1 MADDMYTIHVQAL
14 VDTSAAAQSKFDAS
28 LKEVSKGKKVQ
39 IEDVSIA
46 PSSLEKLGLQLAGVT
61 KKSLKVRLEAD
72 DASLRQYINN
82 LQLAARQQGVVLQN
96 VSVDRA
102 LAQKAASNFITDFNT
117 SVRARSASQPLA
129 LPVSFSV
136 NSQQMAREVA
146 NAARMFAEPMGDR
159 ISSAFANMQQQR
171 FAQLMSGMAT
181 AATTGAGAIQA
192 LVPAINQSST
202 ALVANTGNLG
212 QNITALTNYATT
224 VRNNLRTQEQNTTAL
239 TNYATTVR
247 NNLRAQE
254 QTTSALTI
262 YTNAIRL
269 NTGALREQGA
279 QQRNNLVATD
289 GALAKMVSYMFSIMQ
304 VIRYLREMINTTIE
318 LNSAMTQLKIV
329 TQATDDEYAKYA
341 ANIAKTATEIGIATK
356 DLINASTVYARLGYS
371 LDESSALAK
380 FTGMLQ
386 NVGDI
391 DASTAQNA
399 ITSIVKAFDIDISDI
414 ESVMDK
420 LVVVGNNFPISVS
433 QIAEGMMNASSSLHA
448 AGNSLDESI
457 ALLTAANT
465 TTQNISKASTAVR
478 TISARLRNT
487 KAELDELGE
496 VVTEAKYQELV
507 DMITG
512 HGVSLVDKQTGE
524 LRSTYAV
531 LKDLADIWET
541 IGVNERAALATQIA
555 GVRQQNVFY
564 SILEQFKEAEQAMDA
579 MASSAGALG
588 TAYDIYMES
597 ITAHINQLKAAFQ
610 ALSQTV
616 MDSGAITWF
625 IDYVTKIV
633 KTIDSVISALKE
645 LGLFIPLLLTVAKQ
659 ITSILSAKVLGG
671 IVKAFSAASTFGQ
684 VLMVLQGIIIA
695 IGAIKAVY
703 NTLHKDLGERI
714 DAKNDAQ
721 QQVDELEQKLSE
733 CKQRIEEI
741 NRLDSISVVEQDELN
756 NLNTEVG
763 LLEQELAIKQALLEI
778 AKQEVAA
785 EARRQANKTLYGTAN
800 NSGVSTGTPGRYSGE
815 YVAPKTVLQSEID
828 DYKTQRKAWEDTLAY
843 ANAHP
848 EDANIDRKISDQ
860 AKLLQDAGDVLQE
873 RWNEFRDEIENLDPV
888 KDSDLID
895 SLKAA
900 QTEITLLIGGA
911 KALKSAMDGLFGS
924 DLTSDITKAANAQ
937 ADLNQ
942 KLHDSF
948 HGNVDITNRPLL
960 RAGDLAQYDWNDFS
974 ANDNSNVTLHSQT
987 YTAKQFGG
995 KGTESIVV
1003 TPVLP
1008 DGTVFASQKDLDDY
1022 IASLFN
1028 SNTGT
1033 FDVSRDTKGITL
1045 GIFGDADEAKQYALS
1060 AHHVNEAFENL
1071 WESEAVQ
1078 RVLEI
1083 LQEYGYTLDINQ
1095 LAAAYVT
1102 ATNKVAAATDKAT
1115 KSTKS
1120 FVDTASKLQNVNKN
1134 LTALG
1139 KVYND
1144 VKDGGSFDFSNIL
1157 NNKDFTEA
1165 FSGLGDAYEKFI
1177 QIVSSS
1183 PDDLDKCQ
1191 EAFND
1196 LTTEYIKQSGALDD
1210 LSEETRDA
1218 TVAMLEQSGVKNA
1231 AEIVDRLIS
1240 LNNAL
1245 AEAEDEVANKTWQ
1258 EVLLLYEAA
1267 EAGGT
1272 TAQAY
1277 AQLAFQKAAANSATV
1292 QTSSDIANIMNLA
1305 EAAYVGVEALRLLSL
1320 AKADFA
1326 QADTIAAMGS
1336 AAAQAQDFETAQS
1349 YARIAN
1355 AVRERGQRYI
1365 TQAGNVKSTNTFGG
1379 IDLDYGGVPNT
1390 SGGGGGSSSQDVE
1403 EYIADIER
1411 FYDAMKRLESA
1422 KLAMAAANRKLE
1434 SSEDLNEKIRV
1445 TKEMLDLYNAQSEA
1459 VSDLIDVRKQSI
1471 ETEAAGLRAL
1481 GFEIEYNN
1489 KTNELYVAN
1498 LEHINELTADSVGE
1512 YDSLEEA
1519 TNELRKETEKL
1530 LDKLDEWN
1538 EANQESVEEL
1548 HDLSQ
1553 SLKEARQ
1560 SIVDFYDEIVEK
1572 ANDVVDGFQNVY
1584 KVLTDA
1590 AKEYAQTG
1598 YLSVDSLQSILDLG
1612 PKYLAMLVDENGQ
1625 LVINEANL
1633 QAVIAAKTQDMAAE
1647 TALSYAKQVL
1657 LATERGEEDVLRN
1670 LTDVT
1675 GAASSATWDLAFATV
1690 GLAKA
1695 IGTANGISEE
1705 YYDNAVSYLTSMQS
1719 LTETAVSTIPQY
1731 YETLKSSYISQA
1743 DALDQVLKLTQDM
1756 LKWENQ
1762 QAIDAL
1768 NKQKDAYADII
1779 NQKKELLKLTK
1790 EEQDHEKDLAEK
1802 IAEIAKLQARIDQLS
1817 LDDSREAQAQ
1827 KRKLEEELAKLQK
1840 DLADDQSDYALETQE
1855 DALDKQLEM
1864 YEDEKDDE
1872 IAALEDSL
1880 NSAEKLYQAALH
1892 ELETDYNGTIER
1904 LKEWNY
1910 ECGNTLQQS
1919 LLDAIDAATAALDR
1933 FGGSFKAALEGVD
1946 SYTNLGT
1953 NNTSG
1958 ATTASSANDIIKTMR
1973 ANSLAWW
1980 TASSDQRDVLTANQD
1995 TLAEQYR
2002 KLSGD
2007 QIYKQ
2012 YGKWYHANGEK
2023 LYNLSDTEIAKAVV
2037 SKMKQNSAAWFNANE
2052 TARAEIDAEQQE
2064 LARRLGVLLNTSITR
2079 DASGTWW
2086 INGKK
2091 LYDVYHSGGIV
2102 GRGSFKQNEVM
2113 ALLEKGEAVLDDEK
2127 QKAMYKAVDFV
2138 STLAEKVGNAVD
2150 VGRLFGG
2157 VSPAAAGAGY
2167 ASLFG
2172 RGAGVNG
2179 SLLGCNIER
2188 IDIVAPIQVVQ
2199 KLDSEELKAHA
2210 DMIGA
2215 LSAQY
2220 IREGFTKRGVGANV
2234 TAL

>member
-1 MADDMYTIHVQAL
+1 MAEDMYEIGVQITADRSPAAETRFITSVQQATKDVKAEILLAPAKQSISSMRTEIQHAL
-14 VDTSAAAQSKFDAS
+14 DNTTFQISNIQLASSARATVQQSAQSITQS
-28 LKEVSKGKKVQ
+28 LTEQMHLGTYGGITDSGLAIVRNMNEVRRLNNQ
-39 IEDVSIA
+39 F
-46 PSSLEKLGLQLAGVT
+46 LA
-61 KKSLKVRLEAD
+61 E
-72 DASLRQYINN
+72 
-82 LQLAARQQGVVLQN
+82 
-96 VSVDRA
+96 
-102 LAQKAASNFITDFNT
+102 AQKAHNLLYSGIPEGFKQWQTRPIFEKLTE
-117 SVRARSASQPLA
+117 SAQTGRKEIGFFRQAIAQTGDGLTKMGNA
-129 LPVSFSV
+129 LSPIISRFMSF
-136 NSQQMAREVA
+136 
-146 NAARMFAEPMGDR
+146 
-159 ISSAFANMQQQR
+159 
-171 FAQLMSGMAT
+171 
-181 AATTGAGAIQA
+181 
-192 LVPAINQSST
+192 
-202 ALVANTGNLG
+202 
-212 QNITALTNYATT
+212 YA
-224 VRNNLRTQEQNTTAL
+224 
-239 TNYATTVR
+239 
-247 NNLRAQE
+247 
-254 QTTSALTI
+254 
-262 YTNAIRL
+262 
-269 NTGALREQGA
+269 
-279 QQRNNLVATD
+279 
-289 GALAKMVSYMFSIMQ
+289 
-304 VIRYLREMINTTIE
+304 VIRVLRSVVSTVVE
-318 LNSAMTQLKIV
+318 LNDAMTQLKIV
-329 TQATDDEYAKYA
+329 TQATDEEYQKYA
-341 ANIAKTATEIGIATK
+341 HDMSRTATEIGIATK

-371 LDESSALAK
+371 LSESGMLAK
-380 FTGMLQ
+380 YTGMLQ

-391 DASTAQNA
+391 DASTAQSA
-399 ITSIVKAFDIDISDI
+399 ITSMVKAFDIDISDI
-414 ESVMDK
+414 EAVMDK
-420 LVVVGNNFPISVS
+420 LIIVGNNFPISVS

-448 AGNSLDESI
+448 AGNSIEESI

-512 HGVSLVDKQTGE
+512 KGVSLVDEQTGE

-531 LKDLADIWET
+531 LSDLAKIWET
-541 IGVNERAALATQIA
+541 IGVNEQAALATQIA

-564 SILEQFKEAEQAMDA
+564 SILEQFQEAEKAMEA
-579 MASSAGALG
+579 MGSSAGELDRAYG
-588 TAYDIYMES
+588 TYMES
-597 ITAHINQLKAAFQ
+597 ITAHVNQMKAAFQ
-610 ALSQTV
+610 AFSQSILDSDMAKFFVDLGAGILRVANAIAKAASELGILKVVFGGLIASIVASNLPKIITMLAGSGIARSITAIKGLMMGGSVGNAMFAFAGGWAQIATTLTTIALVVIPLVKAAYDKLNVTLDEHQENINETQNNIDGLEDQLASVRDRMAELKSMGPLSITEADELSKLEGENAVLEARLATQKALLETQKESARYKALGATGTDADTADV
-616 MDSGAITWF
+616 IEKLRTAKQELADAQKQSVTKNDTDVLFTQQYQQLQNLKKLKDEWDSLTEVQRKDSGYATLDMLEASIANLESLLKHDASSYVNDALEKAGNNMTSAVEDVANQIETVQQL
-625 IDYVTKIV
+625 IDFLDPERDASRIR
-633 KTIDSVISALKE
+633 E
-645 LGLFIPLLLTVAKQ
+645 LRLELIQLYD
-659 ITSILSAKVLGG
+659 
-671 IVKAFSAASTFGQ
+671 
-684 VLMVLQGIIIA
+684 A
-695 IGAIKAVY
+695 IGSRDAIDVS
-703 NTLHKDLGERI
+703 LGSLLDDRTTARVDNMVNALVHGQNVSGDIARI
-714 DAKNDAQ
+714 WEGVVDSGL
-721 QQVDELEQKLSE
+721 VDELAD
-733 CKQRIEEI
+733 I
-741 NRLDSISVVEQDELN
+741 
-756 NLNTEVG
+756 
-763 LLEQELAIKQALLEI
+763 
-778 AKQEVAA
+778 
-785 EARRQANKTLYGTAN
+785 
-800 NSGVSTGTPGRYSGE
+800 GV
-815 YVAPKTVLQSEID
+815 
-828 DYKTQRKAWEDTLAY
+828 
-843 ANAHP
+843 
-848 EDANIDRKISDQ
+848 NIDS
-860 AKLLQDAGDVLQE
+860 
-873 RWNEFRDEIENLDPV
+873 
-888 KDSDLID
+888 SDLIHYILYLVQLAKEAPAAAAANDKVVD
-895 SLKAA
+895 SLNDAIGKAKKISPA
-900 QTEITLLIGGA
+900 MKQLNEIYA
-911 KALKSAMDGLFGS
+911 
-924 DLTSDITKAANAQ
+924 DIAN
-937 ADLNQ
+937 
-942 KLHDSF
+942 
-948 HGNVDITNRPLL
+948 
-960 RAGDLAQYDWNDFS
+960 
-974 ANDNSNVTLHSQT
+974 
-987 YTAKQFGG
+987 G
-995 KGTESIVV
+995 K
-1003 TPVLP
+1003 
-1008 DGTVFASQKDLDDY
+1008 K
-1022 IASLFN
+1022 
-1028 SNTGT
+1028 
-1033 FDVSRDTKGITL
+1033 
-1045 GIFGDADEAKQYALS
+1045 
-1060 AHHVNEAFENL
+1060 
-1071 WESEAVQ
+1071 
-1078 RVLEI
+1078 
-1083 LQEYGYTLDINQ
+1083 
-1095 LAAAYVT
+1095 
-1102 ATNKVAAATDKAT
+1102 
-1115 KSTKS
+1115 
-1120 FVDTASKLQNVNKN
+1120 
-1134 LTALG
+1134 
-1139 KVYND
+1139 
-1144 VKDGGSFDFSNIL
+1144 FDFNRLL
-1157 NNKDFTEA
+1157 NNDDFVEA
-1165 FSGLGDAYEKFI
+1165 FSGLGEAYTEFL
-1177 QIVSSS
+1177 QTVASS
-1183 PDDLDKCQ
+1183 PDDIEKTR
-1191 EAFND
+1191 EAFNK
-1196 LTTEYIKQSGALDD
+1196 LTEAYIDQEGVLDGLTEENRAM
-1210 LSEETRDA
+1210 TA
-1218 TVAMLEQSGVKNA
+1218 AMLEMMGVTNA
-1231 AEIVDRLIS
+1231 NEIVNATLAQQELSAAIDNVTNTLIPEID
-1240 LNNAL
+1240 AL
-1245 AEAEDEVANKTWQ
+1245 YTEAQASAV
-1258 EVLLLYEAA
+1258 
-1267 EAGGT
+1267 AGG
-1272 TAQAY
+1272 AMLN
-1277 AQLAFQKAAANSATV
+1277 LATNKDAVNSATIKTSADIQNILDLANAAAAGTAAITALQRAKELMDLSTQLSAQGNTKMASYAV
-1292 QTSSDIANIMNLA
+1292 ASANAQLQYAKRAWDTSSTTFQFT
-1305 EAAYVGVEALRLLSL
+1305 G
-1320 AKADFA
+1320 
-1326 QADTIAAMGS
+1326 GS
-1336 AAAQAQDFETAQS
+1336 A
-1349 YARIAN
+1349 
-1355 AVRERGQRYI
+1355 
-1365 TQAGNVKSTNTFGG
+1365 
-1379 IDLDYGGVPNT
+1379 
-1390 SGGGGGSSSQDVE
+1390 SGGSSGSGGSSSKDTK

-1560 SIVDFYDEIVEK
+1560 SIVDFYAEIVEK

-1840 DLADDQSDYALETQE
+1840 DLASDQADYSLETQE

-2012 YGKWYHANGEK
+2012 YGKWYHANGEQ

-2064 LARRLGVLLNTSITR
+2064 LARRLGVLLSTSITR